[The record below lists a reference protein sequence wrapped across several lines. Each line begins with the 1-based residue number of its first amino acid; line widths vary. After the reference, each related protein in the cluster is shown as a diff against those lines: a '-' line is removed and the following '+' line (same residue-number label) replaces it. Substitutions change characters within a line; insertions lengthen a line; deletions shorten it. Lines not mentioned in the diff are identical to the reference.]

1 MVQQMRA
8 QQLSLISFLNLSN
21 SNIMAS
27 NHDHANLNL
36 VPTKQ
41 HDGGSEIGST
51 ATIAVAAAAPKPKVD
66 AFTKYSSNL
75 IRMRELLLLGDDSN
89 EDDDEDLDYLA
100 PLNDALRHAS
110 ISGRV
115 DGRNNNGGD
124 ASKRRRGNDSRP
136 IPQQGFLDDL
146 ERKTRLSFE
155 LHPSLL
161 LHDLIY
167 QDVDVSAHISDDEDD
182 EDDDDDKEE

>member
-1 MVQQMRA
+1 
-8 QQLSLISFLNLSN
+8 
-21 SNIMAS
+21 MAS

-89 EDDDEDLDYLA
+89 DDDDDDEDLDYLA

-110 ISGRV
+110 ISGQV
-115 DGRNNNGGD
+115 DSRNNNGGD

-167 QDVDVSAHISDDEDD
+167 QDVDVSAHISDDED
-182 EDDDDDKEE
+182 EDDETEE

>member
-1 MVQQMRA
+1 
-8 QQLSLISFLNLSN
+8 
-21 SNIMAS
+21 MAS
-27 NHDHANLNL
+27 NHDHANLTI

-41 HDGGSEIGST
+41 HDGGSEIGSM
-51 ATIAVAAAAPKPKVD
+51 ADIAAAAPKPKVD

-110 ISGRV
+110 ISG

-161 LHDLIY
+161 LHDLFY
-167 QDVDVSAHISDDEDD
+167 QDVDVSAHISDDDEED
-182 EDDDDDKEE
+182 EDYEKEE

>member
-1 MVQQMRA
+1 MRA
-8 QQLSLISFLNLSN
+8 QQLSFIISFLNLT
-21 SNIMAS
+21 NIMAS
-27 NHDHANLNL
+27 NHDHANLTI

-41 HDGGSEIGST
+41 HDGGSEIGSM
-51 ATIAVAAAAPKPKVD
+51 ADIAAAAPKPKVD

-89 EDDDEDLDYLA
+89 DDDDDEDLDYLA

-110 ISGRV
+110 ISGQV
-115 DGRNNNGGD
+115 DSRNNNGGD
-124 ASKRRRGNDSRP
+124 ASKRQRGNDSRP

-167 QDVDVSAHISDDEDD
+167 QDVDVSAHISDDED
-182 EDDDDDKEE
+182 EDDETEE

>member
-1 MVQQMRA
+1 MER
-8 QQLSLISFLNLSN
+8 
-21 SNIMAS
+21 
-27 NHDHANLNL
+27 
-36 VPTKQ
+36 
-41 HDGGSEIGST
+41 GSPKVFTLGVTQYSQCCLYHIINVTIRKAEKVTGP
-51 ATIAVAAAAPKPKVD
+51 ATIAAAAAAAAPKPKVD

-110 ISGRV
+110 ISGQV
-115 DGRNNNGGD
+115 NGRNNNGGD

-161 LHDLIY
+161 LHDLMH
-167 QDVDVSAHISDDEDD
+167 QDVDMSAHISDDED
-182 EDDDDDKEE
+182 EDDEKEE